1 MKIIFHI
8 GFFKTATTLEDNIY
22 SKQSNLNFLNSKNYL
37 EIEEILYFIKNSTNK
52 EFNKNYKKFSKL
64 IKKLSWSKNKM
75 NIISAVGL
83 TDILTQKNIYLD
95 FNVILRR
102 TKKIFSFS
110 KNKIK
115 ILVTYRKQ
123 QSYIYMQKIEI
134 TL

>member
-8 GFFKTATTLEDNIY
+8 GFFKTATTFLEDNIY
-22 SKQSNLNFLNSKNYL
+22 SKQSNLNYLNSKNYL

-83 TDILTQKNIYLD
+83 TDILTQKIY
-95 FNVILRR
+95 I
-102 TKKIFSFS
+102 
-110 KNKIK
+110 
-115 ILVTYRKQ
+115 
-123 QSYIYMQKIEI
+123 
-134 TL
+134 